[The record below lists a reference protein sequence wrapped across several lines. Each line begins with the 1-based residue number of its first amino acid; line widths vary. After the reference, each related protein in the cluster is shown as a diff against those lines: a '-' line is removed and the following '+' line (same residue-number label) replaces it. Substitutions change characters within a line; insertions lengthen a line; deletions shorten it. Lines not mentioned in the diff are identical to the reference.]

1 MKKIVFF
8 MELDFVYHCGGIVVQ
23 YELAK
28 NLNNSMVDVKI
39 ISPRNIKNN
48 IYNDFLLTKTLDD
61 ADIDN
66 TIVIYG
72 ETISG
77 NPLNAKYVIRWI
89 LAPIGICSHPDTYKT
104 WGPNDLVYYF
114 NSEDKFIKE
123 PEKVSKEYKLLNIL
137 FINPDAINFN
147 LQNRSGTCHTF
158 RKSYYHKNIQLI
170 HPSNSFEVT
179 RTHTQEDYIKIF
191 NKYKYFICY
200 DPLTFLSVIAALCGC
215 ISIVKKVDGL
225 SKKDWLNMLAI
236 TDYFKESGENT
247 LYGIAYGAD
256 DLENAINTLH
266 LVKKQWDDITN
277 FMINKNIKSFL
288 NDMDNFDTLVN
299 NVQNNFY

>member
-1 MKKIVFF
+1 

>member
-1 MKKIVFF
+1 MKKIVIF
-8 MELDFVYHCGGIVVQ
+8 MQNDFEFRCGGLVVQ

-28 NLNNSMVDVKI
+28 HLNSFMNNAKI
-39 ISPRNIKNN
+39 ISPTNIQNN

-61 ADIDN
+61 VDN

-72 ETISG
+72 ETIYG
-77 NPLNAKYVIRWI
+77 NPLNAKYVIRWM
-89 LAPIGICSHPDTYKT
+89 LAPIRICSDTYKT

-123 PEKVSKEYKLLNIL
+123 PEKVGKEYKLLNII
-137 FINPDAINFN
+137 FINPNAINLN

-158 RKSYYHKNIQLI
+158 RKSEYHKNIQLI
-170 HPSNSFEVT
+170 HPSNSFEIT
-179 RTHTQEDYIKIF
+179 REHTQEDYVTIF
-191 NKYKYFICY
+191 NQYKYFISY
-200 DPLTFLSVIAALCGC
+200 DPLTFLSIIAALCGC
-215 ISIVKKVDGL
+215 ISIVKNVDGL
-225 SKKDWLNMLAI
+225 SKDAWLNTLPVSE
-236 TDYFKESGENT
+236 YFKESGENT
-247 LYGIAYGAD
+247 LYGIAYGDD

-266 LVKKQWDDITN
+266 LVKKQWDDIKN

-288 NDMDNFDTLVN
+288 DDMDNFDTLVN

>member
-1 MKKIVFF
+1 MKKIIFF
-8 MELDFVYHCGGIVVQ
+8 MELDFAYRCGGIVVQ

-61 ADIDN
+61 VDN
-66 TIVIYG
+66 TIVVYG
-72 ETISG
+72 ETIKG

-89 LAPIGICSHPDTYKT
+89 LAPIGICSHIDNYKT
-104 WGPNDLVYYF
+104 WDPNDLVYYF
-114 NSEDKFIKE
+114 NPEDKFIKE
-123 PEKVSKEYKLLNIL
+123 PEKVGKEYKLLNII
-137 FINPDAINFN
+137 FINPNAINLN
-147 LQNRSGTCHTF
+147 LPTRQGTCYTI
-158 RKSYYHKNIQLI
+158 RKAHEI
-170 HPSNSFEVT
+170 HGKPKQPVHPPNSFEIT
-179 RTHTQEDYIKIF
+179 RSHTQEDYVKIF
-191 NKYKYFICY
+191 NKYKYFISY

-225 SKKDWLNMLAI
+225 SKEDWLNMLAY
-236 TDYFKESGENT
+236 TEYFKESGENT

-266 LVKKQWDDITN
+266 LVKKQWDDIKN

-288 NDMDNFDTLVN
+288 DDMDNFDTLVN

>member
-1 MKKIVFF
+1 
-8 MELDFVYHCGGIVVQ
+8 MESDFVYHCGGIVVQ

-61 ADIDN
+61 ADN

-72 ETISG
+72 ETIKG

-89 LAPIGICSHPDTYKT
+89 LAPIGICSHPETYKT

-137 FINPDAINFN
+137 FINPKAINFN

-179 RTHTQEDYIKIF
+179 RRHTQEDYIKIF

-236 TDYFKESGENT
+236 TEYFKESGENT

-288 NDMDNFDTLVN
+288 DDMDNFDTLVN

>member
-1 MKKIVFF
+1 MESDF
-8 MELDFVYHCGGIVVQ
+8 MYHCGGIVVQ

-104 WGPNDLVYYF
+104 WGPNDLIYYF

-179 RTHTQEDYIKIF
+179 RSHTQEDYIKIF

-236 TDYFKESGENT
+236 TEYFKESGENT

-266 LVKKQWDDITN
+266 LVKKQWDDIKN

-288 NDMDNFDTLVN
+288 DDMDNFDTLVN

>member
-8 MELDFVYHCGGIVVQ
+8 MESDFMYHCGGIVVQ

-72 ETISG
+72 ETIRG

-89 LAPIGICSHPDTYKT
+89 LAPIGICSHIDNYKT

-123 PEKVSKEYKLLNIL
+123 PEKVGKEYKLLNII
-137 FINPDAINFN
+137 FINPNAINLN

-158 RKSYYHKNIQLI
+158 RKSNYHKNIQLI

-179 RTHTQEDYIKIF
+179 WSHTQEDNIKIF
-191 NKYKYFICY
+191 NQYKYFISY
-200 DPLTFLSVIAALCGC
+200 DPLTFLSIIAALCGC
-215 ISIVKKVDGL
+215 ISIVKNVDGL
-225 SKKDWLNMLAI
+225 SKDAWLNKLPVSE
-236 TDYFKESGENT
+236 YFKESGENT
-247 LYGIAYGAD
+247 LYGMAYGVD

-266 LVKKQWDDITN
+266 LVKKQWDDIKN

-288 NDMDNFDTLVN
+288 DDMDNFDTLVN

>member
-1 MKKIVFF
+1 MQN
-8 MELDFVYHCGGIVVQ
+8 DFEFRSGGLVVQ

-61 ADIDN
+61 VDN
-66 TIVIYG
+66 TIVVYG
-72 ETISG
+72 ETIKG

-89 LAPIGICSHPDTYKT
+89 LAPIGICSHIDNYKT
-104 WGPNDLVYYF
+104 WDPNDLVYYF
-114 NSEDKFIKE
+114 NPEDKFIKE
-123 PEKVSKEYKLLNIL
+123 PEKVGKEYKLLNII
-137 FINPDAINFN
+137 FINPNAINLN
-147 LQNRSGTCHTF
+147 LPTRQGTCYTI
-158 RKSYYHKNIQLI
+158 RKAHEI
-170 HPSNSFEVT
+170 HGKPKQPVHPPNSFEIT
-179 RTHTQEDYIKIF
+179 RSHTQEDYVKIF
-191 NKYKYFICY
+191 NKYKYFISY

-225 SKKDWLNMLAI
+225 SKEDWLNMSAY
-236 TDYFKESGENT
+236 TEYFKESGENT

-266 LVKKQWDDITN
+266 LVKKQWDDIKN

-288 NDMDNFDTLVN
+288 DDMDNFDTLVN

>member
-8 MELDFVYHCGGIVVQ
+8 MESDFMYHCGGIVVQ

-104 WGPNDLVYYF
+104 WGPNDLIYYF

-179 RTHTQEDYIKIF
+179 RSHTQEDYIKIF

-236 TDYFKESGENT
+236 TEYFKESGENT

-266 LVKKQWDDITN
+266 LVKKQWDDIKN

-288 NDMDNFDTLVN
+288 DDMDNFDTLVN

>member
-1 MKKIVFF
+1 MKKIIFF
-8 MELDFVYHCGGIVVQ
+8 MELDFVYRCGGIVVQ

-48 IYNDFLLTKTLDD
+48 IYNNFSLTKKLDD
-61 ADIDN
+61 VDN

-72 ETISG
+72 ETIKG

-89 LAPIGICSHPDTYKT
+89 LAPIGICSHIDNYKT
-104 WGPNDLVYYF
+104 WDPNDLVYYF

-123 PEKVSKEYKLLNIL
+123 PEKVSKEYKLLNVL
-137 FINPDAINFN
+137 FINPNAINLN
-147 LQNRSGTCHTF
+147 LQNRSGTCYTF

-170 HPSNSFEVT
+170 HPPNSFEIT
-179 RTHTQEDYIKIF
+179 RKHTQEDYIKKF
-191 NKYKYFICY
+191 NKYKYFISY

-236 TDYFKESGENT
+236 TEYFKESGENT

-266 LVKKQWDDITN
+266 LVKQQWDDIKN

-288 NDMDNFDTLVN
+288 DDMDNFDTLVN